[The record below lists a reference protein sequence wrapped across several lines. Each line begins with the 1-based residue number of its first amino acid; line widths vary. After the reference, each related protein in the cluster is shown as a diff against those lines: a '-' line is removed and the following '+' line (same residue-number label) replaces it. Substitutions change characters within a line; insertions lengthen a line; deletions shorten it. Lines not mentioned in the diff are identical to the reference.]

1 MVDVMTDVCG
11 CMGGVPGV
19 DEGSESAMPAEEPEP
34 APEPPPPPPP
44 DAGVADG
51 WKEGNRRWKMIKTG
65 VLADAVRH
73 RARSPA
79 LARARARSEPAARA
93 RSPLSRPLAPQ
104 ALLEKARRRAEDPSH
119 APPREVKEKLVAFL
133 QSVELFQCAGAA

>member
-1 MVDVMTDVCG
+1 
-11 CMGGVPGV
+11 
-19 DEGSESAMPAEEPEP
+19 MPAEEPEP

-73 RARSPA
+73 RARSPRS
-79 LARARARSEPAARA
+79 LARALALSRQRA

-119 APPREVKEKLVAFL
+119 APPR
-133 QSVELFQCAGAA
+133 G